1 MQVSMAILQ
10 ALVLEIIRY
19 WNKFIIMKKTFL
31 AALFTFS
38 VCNICPVLSQEN
50 PEDVASVS
58 NDFQNFYFES
68 LKQKAIEN
76 YDKSITALEKCLKI
90 EPNNENV
97 YYELGKNYLFQK
109 EYKKAYDSFEK
120 ASQINPKNQWF
131 WVGMYDVCYET
142 KDYNKGIIIIEKL
155 IEFKPEFKEDLV
167 SLYMNT
173 NQFDNA
179 LTLINEL
186 NDKVGKSD
194 KRDLYKAQIMQ
205 DPKYS
210 GSEKANLLDQI
221 KKNPKTESNYLDL
234 ILLYSKSNQED
245 KANEIAKK
253 LELEIPNSDWAQVNL
268 FKLHINNN
276 DGEKAVNAMNIIF
289 ASKKIDDKIKHR
301 VLNEFLIFVKTNPKY
316 NSDLENAIDFFK
328 NDKQVN
334 VAKEVAK
341 FYQNQKDWDKAIQYY
356 ELNFKNNSDPD
367 METTLL
373 LFQCYTEKLQFD
385 ILEKKAGKMIEI
397 FPSQPQFYY
406 YAGLSNNQLKNFKK
420 AKDFLEMGID
430 YLVDDKALEINF
442 NIQLGEAYNGL
453 GDNAKKEMYFTKAEK
468 LLNKK

>member
-1 MQVSMAILQ
+1 
-10 ALVLEIIRY
+10 
-19 WNKFIIMKKTFL
+19 
-31 AALFTFS
+31 
-38 VCNICPVLSQEN
+38 
-50 PEDVASVS
+50 
-58 NDFQNFYFES
+58 
-68 LKQKAIEN
+68 
-76 YDKSITALEKCLKI
+76 
-90 EPNNENV
+90 
-97 YYELGKNYLFQK
+97 
-109 EYKKAYDSFEK
+109 
-120 ASQINPKNQWF
+120 
-131 WVGMYDVCYET
+131 
-142 KDYNKGIIIIEKL
+142 
-155 IEFKPEFKEDLV
+155 
-167 SLYMNT
+167 
-173 NQFDNA
+173 
-179 LTLINEL
+179 
-186 NDKVGKSD
+186 
-194 KRDLYKAQIMQ
+194 MQ

-316 NSDLENAIDFFK
+316 NPDLEKAIDFFK

-367 METTLL
+367 METNLL

-385 ILEKKAGKMIEI
+385 ILEKKSEKIIEI